1 MKDTIGGDK
10 DIVAIV
16 RRILRQYPLCNHCL
30 GRLFAKLGHGIP
42 NEVRGY
48 SLKTAITMQIHS
60 EILEKKNRELEEE
73 LEILASNAGEP
84 LTRLYKYLYNRDVEV
99 KKCFICNNLLSREL
113 FEELADKAIEYLRE
127 YNASSFL
134 VGVSIDKDT
143 LYRELTVASKT
154 MLEYSESI
162 KNEIKREVGKIVR
175 DKTGIEPDFDRPDIV
190 VIIDYNSL
198 GMRVVVNPILLLGRY
213 WKTGRNISHTIW
225 VSRGVKKYPYSIEEF
240 FNDRL
245 RDVFDAERIVLH
257 ASGRED
263 VDVRMIGTGRPMVV
277 EVKNPR
283 FRLVDSSLLN
293 ELLSNGVVEAVILGS
308 ASRKHIELLKTE
320 LSKKQKVY
328 RALVYVEEG
337 VDSSELEVL
346 EREFRDRVVEQ
357 LTPKRILKRKKERLR
372 TRRVYEV
379 KTVPVAD
386 NLFEA
391 IIRADGGLYI
401 KELVTGDDG
410 RTNPSFTSVLG
421 KQAYCLELDVIG
433 VEIALLEENILENT
447 SIQHTRL

>member
-1 MKDTIGGDK
+1 
-10 DIVAIV
+10 
-16 RRILRQYPLCNHCL
+16 
-30 GRLFAKLGHGIP
+30 
-42 NEVRGY
+42 
-48 SLKTAITMQIHS
+48 
-60 EILEKKNRELEEE
+60 
-73 LEILASNAGEP
+73 
-84 LTRLYKYLYNRDVEV
+84 
-99 KKCFICNNLLSREL
+99 
-113 FEELADKAIEYLRE
+113 
-127 YNASSFL
+127 
-134 VGVSIDKDT
+134 
-143 LYRELTVASKT
+143 

-198 GMRVVVNPILLLGRY
+198 GMRVVVNPILLLGKY
-213 WKTGRNISHTIW
+213 WKTGRNISHTTWI
-225 VSRGVKKYPYSIEEF
+225 SRGVKKYPYSIEEF

-245 RDVFDAERIVLH
+245 KEVFDAERIVLH

-263 VDVRMIGTGRPMVV
+263 VDVRMIGTGRPMVI

-293 ELLSNGVVEAVILGS
+293 ELLSNGVVEAVIQGS

-320 LSKKQKVY
+320 LSKKQKIY

-337 VDSSELEVL
+337 IDPGELEVL
-346 EREFRDRVVEQ
+346 EKEFRDRVVEQ
-357 LTPKRILKRKKERLR
+357 LTPKRILRRKKERLR

-379 KTVPVAD
+379 KTIPVASK
-386 NLFEA
+386 LFEA

-401 KELVTGDDG
+401 KELITGDDG

-421 KQAYCLELDVIG
+421 KQAYCLELDVVG